1 VSNPPYFRHAAVT
14 PFSPLP
20 DPAALTGFRDPA
32 GTAAAPAGSGLTEA
46 AAPPGPAGAAGAAA
60 PSGLAD
66 SPGPAEWSFP
76 ADPGCVRTAR
86 AVVRDTLRTW
96 RLDPVT
102 DLAVLL
108 VSELVTNSLRYA
120 SGPVGLRLR
129 PVGGPDACGG
139 VRVEVSDTLPVPP
152 LLRAAAPDEEGG
164 RGLQLVA
171 SVAVRWGTRCGGMGK
186 TVWFELGSAG

>member
-1 VSNPPYFRHAAVT
+1 MSNPPFLRHAAVT
-14 PFSPLP
+14 PFPPLTGP
-20 DPAALTGFRDPA
+20 SALPGLRDPAAP
-32 GTAAAPAGSGLTEA
+32 
-46 AAPPGPAGAAGAAA
+46 AAGA
-60 PSGLAD
+60 GAD
-66 SPGPAEWSFP
+66 PAGPAEWSFP

-86 AVVRDTLRTW
+86 AVVRETLRTW
-96 RLDPVT
+96 HLDPVT

-129 PVGGPDACGG
+129 PVGGPDAGG
-139 VRVEVSDTLPVPP
+139 GIRVEVSDTLPVPP

-171 SVAVRWGTRCGGMGK
+171 SVALRWGTRCGGMGK

>member
-1 VSNPPYFRHAAVT
+1 MSNPPPLRHAAVT
-14 PFSPLP
+14 PPAHFF
-20 DPAALTGFRDPA
+20 DP
-32 GTAAAPAGSGLTEA
+32 S
-46 AAPPGPAGAAGAAA
+46 
-60 PSGLAD
+60 
-66 SPGPAEWSFP
+66 GPAEWSFP

-86 AVVRDTLRTW
+86 AVVRETLCVW
-96 RLDPVT
+96 HLDPVS

-129 PVGGPDACGG
+129 HVGGPDAGGG

-152 LLRAAAPDEEGG
+152 RVRTAAPDEEGG

-171 SVAVRWGTRCGGMGK
+171 SVALRWGTRCGGMGK

>member
-1 VSNPPYFRHAAVT
+1 MSNPPFFRHAAV
-14 PFSPLP
+14 SPLSP
-20 DPAALTGFRDPA
+20 FPHPPSLTGFGDPPS
-32 GTAAAPAGSGLTEA
+32 TA
-46 AAPPGPAGAAGAAA
+46 GPAGLTPPA
-60 PSGLAD
+60 
-66 SPGPAEWSFP
+66 GPAEWSFP

-96 RLDPVT
+96 RLDPLT
-102 DLAVLL
+102 DVAVLL
-108 VSELVTNSLRYA
+108 VSELVTNSMRYA

-129 PVGGPDACGG
+129 PVGGPGAGG
-139 VRVEVSDTLPVPP
+139 GIRVEVSDTLPVPP

-171 SVAVRWGTRCGGMGK
+171 SVSLRWGTRCGGTGK

>member
-1 VSNPPYFRHAAVT
+1 MSNPPFLRHAAVT
-14 PFSPLP
+14 PLSPVPPL
-20 DPAALTGFRDPA
+20 A
-32 GTAAAPAGSGLTEA
+32 GPSG
-46 AAPPGPAGAAGAAA
+46 PGPGPG
-60 PSGLAD
+60 PSGP
-66 SPGPAEWSFP
+66 SGPSGSSGPAEWSFP

-96 RLDPVT
+96 HLDPVS

-120 SGPVGLRLR
+120 SGPVGLRLHA
-129 PVGGPDACGG
+129 VGGSDAGG
-139 VRVEVSDTLPVPP
+139 AIRVEVSDTLPVPP
-152 LLRAAAPDEEGG
+152 RVRTAAPDEEGG

-171 SVAVRWGTRCGGMGK
+171 TVALRWGIERAGMGK

>member
-1 VSNPPYFRHAAVT
+1 MSNPPFFRHAAVT

-20 DPAALTGFRDPA
+20 DPGALTGFRDPT
-32 GTAAAPAGSGLTEA
+32 GTAGPPPGSGLTGSA
-46 AAPPGPAGAAGAAA
+46 GPSDPAGPAGLAG
-60 PSGLAD
+60 

-96 RLDPVT
+96 HLDPVT

-129 PVGGPDACGG
+129 PVGGPDAGGG

-152 LLRAAAPDEEGG
+152 LLRTAAPDEEGG
-164 RGLQLVA
+164 RGLLLVA

>member
-1 VSNPPYFRHAAVT
+1 MSNPPFLRHAAVT
-14 PFSPLP
+14 PLAPPPPSLL
-20 DPAALTGFRDPA
+20 AAPG
-32 GTAAAPAGSGLTEA
+32 GTPGPSGAPGPSSAAAA
-46 AAPPGPAGAAGAAA
+46 AGAAGAPA
-60 PSGLAD
+60 PAGA
-66 SPGPAEWSFP
+66 AEWSLP
-76 ADPGCVRTAR
+76 DDPGCVRTAR
-86 AVVRDTLRTW
+86 AVVRETLRTW
-96 RLDPVT
+96 HLDPVS

-129 PVGGPDACGG
+129 AVGGPGAGGG

-152 LLRAAAPDEEGG
+152 LVRAAAPDEEGG

-171 SVAVRWGTRCGGMGK
+171 SVALRWGTRCGGRGK

>member
-1 VSNPPYFRHAAVT
+1 MT

-20 DPAALTGFRDPA
+20 DPSALPGFRDPA
-32 GTAAAPAGSGLTEA
+32 GAAVPPVPAVSAAPAGSA
-46 AAPPGPAGAAGAAA
+46 SA
-60 PSGLAD
+60 GLAH
-66 SPGPAEWSFP
+66 PAGPAEWSFP

-96 RLDPVT
+96 HLDPVT

-129 PVGGPDACGG
+129 PLGGPDIAGG
-139 VRVEVSDTLPVPP
+139 VRVEVSDPLPVPP
-152 LLRAAAPDEEGG
+152 LLRTAAPDEEGG
-164 RGLQLVA
+164 RGLLLVA
-171 SVAVRWGTRCGGMGK
+171 SAALRWGTRCGGMGK